1 MSIKLSRSERF
12 LRGAQMN
19 TKPKKK
25 KKNYKRQSLSRLF
38 LFIFVDC
45 RKLRKKRNF
54 HPEKNKSLN
63 QQKKDLFFW
72 NFFEIYESSPALNE
86 DESQSQKLNVEK

>member
-1 MSIKLSRSERF
+1 MSIKLSRLERF

-25 KKNYKRQSLSRLF
+25 KKKLQTTEFVTPLSVHFCRLQK
-38 LFIFVDC
+38 VE
-45 RKLRKKRNF
+45 KKRNF

-63 QQKKDLFFW
+63 QQKMIF
-72 NFFEIYESSPALNE
+72 FFEIFSKFTNRPPRWMKTKAKVKN
-86 DESQSQKLNVEK
+86 